1 MISLQKAHFGKR
13 IAAAIFDGILVVILA
28 TGLLAL
34 FATAFNTDKYF
45 ETADAARS
53 KYAAEYGV
61 NLELSKEEYDAFT
74 DEQKDEY
81 KKAVNAAEKAF
92 SEDKDAVFAHSM
104 YMRLSLIGPTVS
116 ILVSIIAME
125 FVVPLMFG
133 NGQTLGKKIFGIAL
147 MHIEGI
153 KVSKVQLF
161 VRAVLGKFALEVM
174 LLVYVL
180 IMLLLRL
187 SVGVII
193 FIPPIILIVEIICLV
208 ITKTNAVI
216 HDVLAKT
223 VAVDMA
229 SQRIF
234 DSHEELIEY
243 TKKIHAEQANKPMY

>member
-34 FATAFNTDKYF
+34 FATVFNTDKHF
-45 ETADAARS
+45 ATADAART

-74 DEQKDEY
+74 DEQKAEY
-81 KKAVNAAEKAF
+81 EQAVTAAEKAF
-92 SEDKDAVFAHSM
+92 SEDKDAVFAYNM
-104 YMRLSLIGPTVS
+104 YIRLSLIGPTVS

-174 LLVYVL
+174 LLMYVL
-180 IMLLLRL
+180 IMLWLRL